1 MSGASLRRVLHIG
14 TSSILLVGAI
24 GDWRMFR
31 FFVHALLLVAIV
43 GEIARLSYPPFRTRL
58 AKVVPVFRAD
68 EAHRPG
74 GAFWLILGYAAA
86 SWVPAPGAPAGI
98 LSAACADPAASFFG
112 SRWGGGK
119 RKSWAG
125 TGAAFVVAG
134 LVLLTISLPIQT
146 VLAASLAAAT
156 LERVSGPLDD
166 NLVVAPGVAL
176 ITWLLV

>member
-1 MSGASLRRVLHIG
+1 MSGASLRRAIHVG
-14 TSSILLVGAI
+14 TSSILLVGVF
-24 GDWRMFR
+24 GDWRVLR
-31 FFVHALLLVAIV
+31 FVVHALLVVAMV
-43 GEIARLSYPPFRTRL
+43 GEIARLRNATFRAAL
-58 AKVVPVFRAD
+58 ARAVPVYRAD
-68 EAHRPG
+68 EAHRPA

-98 LSAACADPAASFFG
+98 LSAAFADPAASFFG

-134 LVLLTISLPIQT
+134 LALLAINLPIQT
-146 VLAASLAAAT
+146 VLAGSLAAAT
-156 LERVSGPLDD
+156 LERVSGPRDD